1 MGFTHLRTLIAAA
14 VVTLVTIVSAAPL
27 LAHEIGTTEVRASL
41 SSNATY
47 QIDLTT
53 GPETLLRK
61 LEARARVPRSRELN
75 DAQLHAAISR
85 FAPALASATNITFG
99 TVRVQPAVAV
109 VPIRDGAITIRF
121 TGNVPQSA
129 GPFTFQYTL
138 ASATYALT
146 IQTPHGE
153 PVRYWINADDTS
165 TPFPLDRVTRVDI
178 VRQYLVLGFT
188 HILPLGLD
196 HILFVL
202 GMFLLSS
209 RLKPVLMQ
217 VTAFTIAHSIT
228 LALSINGIVNASPRI
243 VEPLIALSIA
253 YVAIE
258 NLTTTKLKPWR
269 IAIVFAFGLL
279 HGLGFAGVLRELGI
293 PRAELATALIA
304 FNVGVELGQLAVIAA
319 AWVLVV
325 SWAQTKPWYRRRLL
339 VPASLAI
346 AAMGLIWTF
355 ERL

>member
-1 MGFTHLRTLIAAA
+1 MGFTHVRTLIAGALF
-14 VVTLVTIVSAAPL
+14 TLLFAAPL
-27 LAHEIGTTEVRASL
+27 VAHEIGTTDVRATFPADS
-41 SSNATY
+41 TY
-47 QIDLTT
+47 RIDVTT

-61 LEARARVPRSRELN
+61 LEARARVARSRDL
-75 DAQLHAAISR
+75 DDTQLHAAISR
-85 FAPALASATNITFG
+85 FAPALGSAVNIHFG
-99 TVRVQPAVAV
+99 SVRVQPAVAV
-109 VPIRDGAITIRF
+109 LPIRDGAITVRF
-121 TGNVPQSA
+121 TGNVPRTPA
-129 GPFTFQYTL
+129 PFTFQYTL

-146 IQTPHGE
+146 IQTPHNA
-153 PVRYWINADDTS
+153 PVRYWINGDETS
-165 TPFPLDRVTRVDI
+165 TPVPLDRVTRVDI

-209 RLKPVLMQ
+209 RLKPVLTQ
-217 VTAFTIAHSIT
+217 VTAFTVAHSIT

-258 NLTTTKLKPWR
+258 NLTTTQLKPWR

-279 HGLGFAGVLRELGI
+279 HGLGFAGVLRDLGI

-325 SWAQTKPWYRRRLL
+325 SWAQSKPWYRRRLL
-339 VPASLAI
+339 VPASIAI

>member
-1 MGFTHLRTLIAAA
+1 MGIAHVRALIVALL
-14 VVTLVTIVSAAPL
+14 VTLPL
-27 LAHEIGTTEVRASL
+27 LGHEIGTT
-41 SSNATY
+41 
-47 QIDLTT
+47 Q
-53 GPETLLRK
+53 
-61 LEARARVPRSRELN
+61 
-75 DAQLHAAISR
+75 
-85 FAPALASATNITFG
+85 
-99 TVRVQPAVAV
+99 VRVQFLADHTYRIDVTTASAMLARKLKRASTAIEDAAEIRFGAQRMQPIVTTPPVRNGVA
-109 VPIRDGAITIRF
+109 TIRYS
-121 TGNVPQSA
+121 GHVPRSA
-129 GPFTFQYTL
+129 GPFTWRWR
-138 ASATYALT
+138 AAYAAYAVT
-146 IQTPHGE
+146 IETPHAAPLRVWVEGDA
-153 PVRYWINADDTS
+153 RTA
-165 TPFPLDRVTRVDI
+165 PFPLHRSLLPPSRFDV

-188 HILPLGLD
+188 HIVPLGLD

-209 RLKPVLMQ
+209 RIRPVLTQ
-217 VTAFTIAHSIT
+217 VTAFTVAHSIT
-228 LALSINGIVNASPRI
+228 LALSILGLVSVSGRI

-269 IAIVFAFGLL
+269 IAIVFSFGLL

-293 PRAELATALIA
+293 PRADLAPALIA
-304 FNVGVELGQLAVIAA
+304 FNVGVELGQLAVIAT

-346 AAMGLIWTF
+346 AAMGVVWTF